1 MKKTNYLRELLGG
14 RLDRDSI
21 WLRIR
26 LLCMFL
32 MCLGTSTSVVQAQ
45 NTERISVVVREKTIA
60 EILNIIEKET
70 KCVFLYDE
78 EVKEH
83 LLQKVVS
90 IDMKEKS
97 IDHIMKKLLHNT
109 GLSYKISQRQILIY
123 NAHPVKVSHPIEGQV
138 IQISSCVVDETGE
151 VLIGA
156 NIQILENQVGT
167 TTDINGYFSLRVPSE
182 SSHIR
187 ISYLGYEPLVLKAS
201 QIGKEITMYP
211 AKTDLSEIVV
221 NGYSNIDK
229 RLSASAT
236 TTLNADD
243 IMIPNVPTLSGML
256 QGTVSGLTVMAS
268 SGSPNEAPKIRMR
281 GSATIHG
288 DAAPVWVID
297 GVIWEETVDITND
310 EVNAILRGN
319 SSLDQVNENASISL
333 LGNAITGLNP
343 HDIESITF
351 LKDASA
357 TAIYGTRAANGVIVV
372 TTKKGRE
379 GKTSVNF
386 SSSWGLTSRP
396 TYKDYKMMN
405 SKQRIGV
412 SKDMVSNG
420 YLFDIVPYDTGY
432 EGALF
437 ALLNK
442 EITDDEFAARVS
454 ELEMRNTDWF
464 DLLCQNSL
472 NQDYN
477 LNISGGTS
485 STTYYVSLGY
495 SDNKGTVKGD
505 NMKRYNFKMN
515 LNTHLWK
522 FLNVGTQ
529 LSYSDRKSTGF
540 YMVNPFDYALYTS
553 RALDP
558 DEFYEMSET
567 RVEGTKNNYTLKYNI
582 FNEINHTSNVT
593 NVRDMNVQMNLS
605 ANILKGLSA
614 EALFSFRY
622 ANTNQR
628 QWADEQSYYIAGIRG
643 YDYGSVLPGSA
654 DELASKLPKGGILID
669 SNQDQESWTA
679 RFSLNYN
686 TVFRDDHVINAM
698 LGYEARSTQY
708 EGLKEQEYGY
718 SPNRGNK
725 VNHEYNNHVSGSTD
739 IYTSS
744 LDKHHATITN
754 TLSNTLSGFATLSYS
769 YKGKYILNGNVRMD
783 ASNRFGQYTNNRFLP
798 IWSLAGRWNI
808 AEEDWMPQ
816 FVNDL
821 SLRASYGMQG
831 NIPTSVGPNL
841 VVSYPSTTINR
852 WSGEYVLQISRL
864 PYPNLRWEKTHT
876 VNLGLEFSLLDNRI
890 MACLDYYWKKSTDVL
905 FQLPVGLEYGVEQ
918 IYRNGADLTNRGV
931 ELSMTVIPIRTK
943 DWEWTISPI
952 WSKNDNEVTNAIK
965 SEYTVNDYLSG
976 NAYENGKPV
985 NAIYSWKFTGVDSE
999 TGYATF
1005 ANTYKTSEEASESK
1019 NIEDLLV
1026 YSGSKDPKFS
1036 GGFSTTLRWKNLLL
1050 STQWAFQFGNVIR
1063 MNYLF
1068 EGESLMPQPY
1078 QNLNVNLAKAWK
1090 QPGDEKFTNIPAFNV
1105 SGEYD
1110 YNVYYN
1116 YNSQVRSTNT
1126 YTMYNYSDLRVASG
1140 DFLRCRN
1147 LSLTYSFPYN
1157 QIEKYGLT
1165 SMSLGLNVTN
1175 PFTFC
1180 SSKLDGQDPEI
1191 SATGTTAMPITQ
1203 TYTISLNLSF

>member
-567 RVEGTKNNYTLKYNI
+567 RVEGTKNN
-582 FNEINHTSNVT
+582 
-593 NVRDMNVQMNLS
+593 
-605 ANILKGLSA
+605 
-614 EALFSFRY
+614 
-622 ANTNQR
+622 
-628 QWADEQSYYIAGIRG
+628 
-643 YDYGSVLPGSA
+643 SV
-654 DELASKLPKGGILID
+654 
-669 SNQDQESWTA
+669 W
-679 RFSLNYN
+679 
-686 TVFRDDHVINAM
+686 
-698 LGYEARSTQY
+698 
-708 EGLKEQEYGY
+708 
-718 SPNRGNK
+718 
-725 VNHEYNNHVSGSTD
+725 
-739 IYTSS
+739 
-744 LDKHHATITN
+744 
-754 TLSNTLSGFATLSYS
+754 
-769 YKGKYILNGNVRMD
+769 
-783 ASNRFGQYTNNRFLP
+783 
-798 IWSLAGRWNI
+798 
-808 AEEDWMPQ
+808 
-816 FVNDL
+816 
-821 SLRASYGMQG
+821 
-831 NIPTSVGPNL
+831 
-841 VVSYPSTTINR
+841 
-852 WSGEYVLQISRL
+852 
-864 PYPNLRWEKTHT
+864 
-876 VNLGLEFSLLDNRI
+876 
-890 MACLDYYWKKSTDVL
+890 
-905 FQLPVGLEYGVEQ
+905 
-918 IYRNGADLTNRGV
+918 
-931 ELSMTVIPIRTK
+931 
-943 DWEWTISPI
+943 
-952 WSKNDNEVTNAIK
+952 
-965 SEYTVNDYLSG
+965 
-976 NAYENGKPV
+976 
-985 NAIYSWKFTGVDSE
+985 
-999 TGYATF
+999 
-1005 ANTYKTSEEASESK
+1005 
-1019 NIEDLLV
+1019 
-1026 YSGSKDPKFS
+1026 
-1036 GGFSTTLRWKNLLL
+1036 
-1050 STQWAFQFGNVIR
+1050 
-1063 MNYLF
+1063 
-1068 EGESLMPQPY
+1068 
-1078 QNLNVNLAKAWK
+1078 
-1090 QPGDEKFTNIPAFNV
+1090 
-1105 SGEYD
+1105 
-1110 YNVYYN
+1110 
-1116 YNSQVRSTNT
+1116 
-1126 YTMYNYSDLRVASG
+1126 
-1140 DFLRCRN
+1140 
-1147 LSLTYSFPYN
+1147 
-1157 QIEKYGLT
+1157 
-1165 SMSLGLNVTN
+1165 
-1175 PFTFC
+1175 
-1180 SSKLDGQDPEI
+1180 
-1191 SATGTTAMPITQ
+1191 
-1203 TYTISLNLSF
+1203 